1 MAKKFVMYN
10 GETARYYPCTDPIQL
25 VKGKVY
31 EVVSEKVSAFHTEYK
46 LEGISGEF
54 NSCWFNDIDEYFPTY
69 FAYAY
74 KEPVVGEVFSDFFR
88 YIDNNI
94 QPVKKT
100 SPVQYVEKV
109 AKDVY
114 KMYTAHTIYFVQIKK
129 QVN

>member
-1 MAKKFVMYN
+1 MMLPSVPPPLNSLHF
-10 GETARYYPCTDPIQL
+10 II
-25 VKGKVY
+25 
-31 EVVSEKVSAFHTEYK
+31 AFQRWLSK
-46 LEGISGEF
+46 SILKDFS
-54 NSCWFNDIDEYFPTY
+54 TY